1 MVVTGALHHHNRHL
15 HLSFQIQGIAHSCVV
30 RQAIGCRVNESP
42 MRYAIVSIIV
52 VALLVLVRAPAS
64 ADSLAILIDAHG
76 SLTNGGLTYSNFS
89 ASLNF
94 NNPDGTF
101 SVRPSLQS
109 IQITSD
115 SNLFANTL
123 QIRQVQWSGTIDL
136 SIFNASKPELLLAVA
151 YDVSG
156 PVNHVAASQI
166 EPALLGTT
174 ITRGDHFVTATLPS
188 GNLLLSLNNSTHLQS
203 IPGSGA
209 FPLQSLIHVEET
221 LDILSQCCARTRNPL
236 AYKEF
241 EELEF
246 GGHVIDRNHLLPT
259 QINKYGPVVFI
270 HPLGQSPNAIFLATP
285 RFLGRLEGPTLICTT
300 SSNGEVGFLL
310 VAASLGGIA
319 GWLTLKAQKSKF
331 RPAKC

>member
-1 MVVTGALHHHNRHL
+1 
-15 HLSFQIQGIAHSCVV
+15 
-30 RQAIGCRVNESP
+30 

-52 VALLVLVRAPAS
+52 VALLVLVRAPAF

-76 SLTNGGLTYSNFS
+76 SLTNGGLTYPNFS

-156 PVNHVAASQI
+156 QVNHVAASQKG
-166 EPALLGTT
+166 ASSS
-174 ITRGDHFVTATLPS
+174 RH
-188 GNLLLSLNNSTHLQS
+188 NNHQRRS
-203 IPGSGA
+203 
-209 FPLQSLIHVEET
+209 F
-221 LDILSQCCARTRNPL
+221 C
-236 AYKEF
+236 
-241 EELEF
+241 
-246 GGHVIDRNHLLPT
+246 DRNSS
-259 QINKYGPVVFI
+259 IRKFV
-270 HPLGQSPNAIFLATP
+270 AIP
-285 RFLGRLEGPTLICTT
+285 
-300 SSNGEVGFLL
+300 
-310 VAASLGGIA
+310 
-319 GWLTLKAQKSKF
+319 Q
-331 RPAKC
+331 